1 MPYNPF
7 RIYFSPAVVPT
18 IAAICAF
25 SLTFFLG
32 HWQQGRAA
40 EKRSLQS
47 EFNVRML
54 AAPIQLASNT
64 SGVTLLKYSRAVA
77 RGEWDLSG
85 QIYIDNKFNNDA
97 VGFHVIT
104 PLKLDGT
111 NRQVLVNRGWV
122 ARAAVYPKPP
132 AVAVPHG
139 PITVE
144 GMLTLPS
151 AKFLEL
157 SKTTIQG
164 SVWQNLT
171 LERYARETGRSVM
184 PLLLLQKETA
194 APLSP
199 VSERPDAR
207 AEKHV
212 EYMLTWYCLAATVV
226 VLWLVLNI
234 KLERSGSN
242 APQTTGGNNE

>member
-1 MPYNPF
+1 M
-7 RIYFSPAVVPT
+7 
-18 IAAICAF
+18 
-25 SLTFFLG
+25 FFLG

-40 EKRSLQS
+40 EKQALQS
-47 EFNVRML
+47 EFNSRIV
-54 AAPIQLASNT
+54 AAPIQLTAST
-64 SGVTLLKYSRAVA
+64 SGPALLRYSRAVV
-77 RGEWDLSG
+77 RGEWDSSG
-85 QIYIDNKFNNDA
+85 QIYIDNKFHNDA

-104 PLKLDGT
+104 PLILDGT
-111 NRQVLVNRGWV
+111 NLQVLVNRGWV
-122 ARAAVYPKPP
+122 ARAPVYPLPP
-132 AVAVPHG
+132 AVAVPGG
-139 PITVE
+139 PVTVE

-164 SVWQNLT
+164 DVWQNLT
-171 LERYARETGRSVM
+171 MERYAQETGRNVI
-184 PLLLLQKETA
+184 PWLLLQKDTA

-234 KLERSGSN
+234 KLERSGSSV
-242 APQTTGGNNE
+242 PPITGGKADEPSN